1 MAARHSTRRA
11 EAAEAHLRPPPLR
24 RTSADMSGLGG
35 IRTGNA
41 KEEEQRS
48 SPSIPSCARLQN
60 GSVERRR
67 KRRALRRTYSTL
79 FLSPVRRGLSKDGR
93 GRRGGKFLKKEG
105 VSARFPKKGRRKQD
119 WVCAQNSSQNIFS
132 ELFDEGSG
140 GGVLHIFGTN
150 LDS

>member
-1 MAARHSTRRA
+1 M
-11 EAAEAHLRPPPLR
+11 RPPPKR
-24 RTSADMSGLGG
+24 ECG
-35 IRTGNA
+35 
-41 KEEEQRS
+41 EEEEETLSQTDLLNPFS
-48 SPSIPSCARLQN
+48 LPSQ
-60 GSVERRR
+60 
-67 KRRALRRTYSTL
+67 KRALQKWKIERKK
-79 FLSPVRRGLSKDGR
+79 G
-93 GRRGGKFLKKEG
+93 GGKFLKKEG